1 MNNNPFLEGGESV
14 HQYRG
19 KYFVVD
25 YYVENDTWQCSD
37 DKFHMRTRGKTKVE
51 VIIEMHKWWNLQ
63 IGGNNE

>member
-25 YYVENDTWQCSD
+25 YYTENDTWQCSD
-37 DKFHMRTRGKTKVE
+37 DKFHMRTRAKTKAE
-51 VIIEMHKWWNLQ
+51 VIIEMHKWWDLQ